1 MASSKKGSGTSR
13 LEKGVN
19 GRRSSKHKE
28 GPLGEVFFLFLI
40 LSTYYAPSV
49 ACPFN
54 NTPAPQ
60 FVRCVLL
67 LTSVS
72 G

>member
-28 GPLGEVFFLFLI
+28 GPLGEVFFFIFNLVYLLRSLCG
-40 LSTYYAPSV
+40 LS
-49 ACPFN
+49 
-54 NTPAPQ
+54 
-60 FVRCVLL
+60 L
-67 LTSVS
+67 
-72 G
+72 

>member
-28 GPLGEVFFLFLI
+28 GPLGEVFLNFL
-40 LSTYYAPSV
+40 
-49 ACPFN
+49 
-54 NTPAPQ
+54 
-60 FVRCVLL
+60 
-67 LTSVS
+67 
-72 G
+72 

>member
-28 GPLGEVFFLFLI
+28 GPLGEGFFYFI
-40 LSTYYAPSV
+40 LNLVY
-49 ACPFN
+49 
-54 NTPAPQ
+54 
-60 FVRCVLL
+60 LL
-67 LTSVS
+67 RSLCGLSL
-72 G
+72 